1 MKKTYKVPFVTIT
14 NLKPLT
20 IMASSFTMNK
30 TGLGDDGEQLTKG
43 DNDWWGDSED

>member
-30 TGLGDDGEQLTKG
+30 TGLDDGEQLTKG
-43 DNDWWGDSED
+43 DNGWWDDED